1 MAAQSLEDAR
11 FLLELEC
18 LAVDDVLVYARLR
31 AVLECREGLVA
42 ELGEVSAC
50 PLARVWEQV
59 AKEGCG
65 AAEGGLSKSQFWH
78 QLSAWGENQY

>member
-1 MAAQSLEDAR
+1 
-11 FLLELEC
+11 
-18 LAVDDVLVYARLR
+18 
-31 AVLECREGLVA
+31 
-42 ELGEVSAC
+42 
-50 PLARVWEQV
+50 VWEQV